1 MAEDDLHP
9 LVEESLAEDADR
21 PNVDELDPTAAR
33 EQMRELST
41 DPGRP
46 PVGDVREASIPGP
59 ASVPVRIYEPEGD
72 RPHPVLAYFHGGG
85 WVVGD
90 LDTHDRLCREL
101 TRATG
106 RLVASVDYRL
116 APEHPFPAAVED
128 CWAATRWLGA
138 HVGEW
143 GGDPD
148 RLAVAGDSAGG
159 NLAAVVALLAR
170 DRAGPALERQVLVY
184 PVVDDNPARYDSY
197 DSRGEGYGL
206 ERSEMR
212 WFADRYLV
220 SDLHAR
226 NPYALPMNA
235 CDLSELAPATVLT
248 AGFDPLRDEGAA
260 YAERLAAASVPVAHR
275 EYEDVH
281 HGFVGML
288 QEPFDLGRAREAID
302 AIAADLG

>member
-85 WVVGD
+85 W
-90 LDTHDRLCREL
+90 
-101 TRATG
+101 
-106 RLVASVDYRL
+106 
-116 APEHPFPAAVED
+116 
-128 CWAATRWLGA
+128 
-138 HVGEW
+138 

-184 PVVDDNPARYDSY
+184 PVVDDDPARYDSY

-248 AGFDPLRDEGAA
+248 AGFDPLRDEGRA
-260 YAERLAAASVPVAHR
+260 YADRLAAASVPVAHR

-288 QEPFDLGRAREAID
+288 QEPFDLDRAREAID